1 LDKHVSAEVEKGW
14 YLQEMARFSYAYS
27 RSESNALQV
36 AAHKANPYLL
46 RPQNG
51 MADRNISRINLNR
64 ISNIVKNIKKYE
76 SYEDLKLDLD
86 NILNNLR
93 FGVSADKFEKAF
105 NDLGVFLGFICL
117 RPDKEL
123 KEGPDNLWKIGKGE
137 YLIAECKNVV
147 DEARAEINKKEA
159 GQMNTS
165 CIWFE
170 KKYSEPLTKGLMIIP
185 TRKLGRAAELNP
197 KVEIMRE
204 VKLKKLR
211 NNVESFFMEF
221 KSCDIKNINQTS
233 MQQLIDAH
241 ELSNVDILS
250 KYSELPV
257 K

>member
-1 LDKHVSAEVEKGW
+1 
-14 YLQEMARFSYAYS
+14 M
-27 RSESNALQV
+27 
-36 AAHKANPYLL
+36 
-46 RPQNG
+46 
-51 MADRNISRINLNR
+51 
-64 ISNIVKNIKKYE
+64 
-76 SYEDLKLDLD
+76 
-86 NILNNLR
+86 
-93 FGVSADKFEKAF
+93 
-105 NDLGVFLGFICL
+105 GFICL